1 MAQYRFEG
9 PDGKIHLFEG
19 PRGLDQTDV
28 NRFANKFFDIAPPTP
43 AFVTP
48 EEPKG
53 ETGFIPSVM
62 RGGRG
67 IYSLLGDV
75 APAMAAHAF
84 GKDEYAKKQLEEAAA
99 YQKETEKLYP
109 AEVASYKDI
118 DSVGKALTYIKES
131 IGEAIPSIL
140 PSIFTGGA
148 AAMIGRPAIMAAEKA
163 AQDFA
168 AKEVARAAAKN
179 ILTQESIEGIKKA
192 ALDVGM
198 KQAQRM
204 ALKYEASGALAGSA
218 LQNIPDVYQ
227 NIYEAT
233 GKQDLGAAL
242 AFGSFNAALDA
253 ITPINLL
260 RKMNKAG
267 LKPEE
272 VAAAWYKRAGKG
284 AAQGFVT
291 EGGTEALQEVSSA
304 AAEKFVDRNQQF
316 FSEKNFERFVNAG
329 LKGGFGGAGIT
340 ATTDVLFGK
349 GPEAPITQTSEDQ
362 TQQQEQV
369 EPPPPPPGIKNA
381 AAFTGNEEFKIHP
394 EGFNPP
400 QPPAPPAGA
409 ATSLPT
415 NPNIDK
421 MQAEYDKR
429 VKEIEE
435 LKANKGAPQ
444 HIESKLNKNIKLKAR
459 LDAART
465 ALAQAP
471 TTGEENVGQS
481 IDQTGGEG
489 AGVSSAA
496 SANAPPGGIGGAE
509 PARVVRPGE
518 NVAGAD
524 LGKNAQPAPVNLSPE
539 LQAAQD
545 LLTAID
551 TGGVP
556 LNPAK
561 INQIARNIGLEVSKS
576 AKPEETI
583 SRLRE
588 AVSRGSQTAPA
599 PAGPQVKSV
608 QQDLDELDSLF
619 GDDGLPS
626 KGTARRTNA
635 QIAEDEA
642 RDAKLNELGQNYGL
656 TRKKNETQREFAA
669 RIKDAGKYELK
680 RQAEATEG
688 MPDTQIPET
697 ETAKQ
702 ELKKPTPYKNSITD
716 EQRQMY
722 DEMVEE
728 YNSTLETARK
738 EAEEALKN
746 KDKLTSTEAIKSNLE
761 KAQANSADQE
771 LPVFDNLTDDE
782 ARKYFGE
789 HIVRNSYDEHLK
801 AAQTLS
807 EYMANKRSESR
818 AAGKEGQT
826 EAQNTAEKEAA
837 VAEVVAQDNYMSVRD
852 AYGRKTGLSYRF
864 PAWNALSQAS
874 KDLYQTINKTN
885 TALEQDM
892 AFRAIKKQIQKEL
905 LEKQTQENIKEA
917 KQQSY
922 REMLVAAERA
932 RKGQPAGKGVVLPDN
947 ILTKLLAGDIAG
959 VLKYLNEEGKG
970 VKAQTKFGNMFSRQI
985 FRLLAGALQNIED
998 FKVNVVYDENMIYD
1012 DLGTYDANSNTFYFG
1027 PNGMDEA
1034 TVLHE
1039 LTHAATVKLIHQ
1051 FYTDKSKL
1059 DARTVKAVE
1068 HLINV
1073 ANLAK
1078 AKLGSKYKNAFENI
1092 YEFIAYAMTDLDFQH
1107 DLAQMQVDS
1116 AATVT
1121 GQVKRTPYSQR
1132 QQREVSIT
1140 GYDTMFDNLWNYFT
1154 GTLAY
1159 MYRLFY
1165 PRQRQTPILMPTE
1178 LTGRP
1183 RGTKKEAASEAAN
1196 VEALDK
1202 INRKLRK
1209 KGDMFAQDAEESTTL
1224 KPGDVVP
1231 VNEDTAARSP
1241 DEASDEFKA
1250 AFDQEKE
1257 EKNRDELAPIYG
1269 ELVDKGGVTNL
1280 KREVLRE
1287 PGFKGNL
1294 LLEAADVIQQLFAA
1308 PVGGIEQLGGKGGFG
1323 SVLQSKGAA
1332 KTTKQATTPPAQ
1344 TDAQITEKALGNVS
1358 IKERSAK
1365 SLLRNI
1371 FSKAGYD
1378 TAVEYFQ
1385 NERHPL
1391 KMLFDR
1397 ARMFGVVDVIGKK
1410 ANDVYVEV
1418 SRSIGKA
1425 TDIYARQ
1432 MKPFADDVNSAV
1444 EAYAKK
1450 LNIPVK
1456 DALSRLHLILQ
1467 ARHEPERRHIKFLLN
1482 VPLDDTPSNKRF
1494 QLGNEYYSAEGFR
1507 QAVLDILAEP
1517 APGLNDQQRE
1527 ARAQKLRQMLET
1539 VVADPSARQ
1548 KINAKGE
1555 ITKDVYFNEQSEMY
1569 NVISGRSP
1577 NEIQAFRNTLDTK
1590 ADKAEIDAVSDAL
1603 RKVHKQTIALNKEAN
1618 YWSEP
1623 VANIVDFYGFNDY
1636 VPFKGRPNQRTI
1648 DEEFN
1653 FETRRI
1659 GGDYQD
1665 AQDRFEGRESES
1677 ENPILQSLADGA
1689 TASLRAGRKD
1699 TPQTIVNAIKAKII
1713 QGELVETIKFADRYA
1728 GRAAKKDITGAN
1740 KIFLYKP
1747 DGTIEVWKVNEN
1759 KIAQAIKRSYRTS
1772 NPIWDRA
1779 DMITSGIGQTHT
1791 RYNPA
1796 FAPMNFVR
1804 DAFTNAGIIGAE
1816 FDPITGGKLLTGMAS
1831 DVANNGL
1838 ARALNF
1844 AKLYSEGKFK
1854 EIEKLA
1860 GVGKPYESLSSK
1872 ERYYRDLDY
1881 YVKEGGR
1888 VSYLQGVAAKGAL
1901 DQLIKEVGRSGILRT
1916 KDQVDKFIDIYNDM
1930 FELSSRV
1937 AAYRLLK
1944 DQYYHENLANKMNVA
1959 DAQKDAQIR
1968 AVTYA
1973 KNLANFEQI
1982 GKWGKQAGAL
1992 FMFFR
1997 PAATGAVRAIES
2009 LAPAFSFNEEKFRK
2023 EAQAEGRTPQ
2033 QIERAVAIMQ
2043 KRQYAAR
2050 RMMVTM
2056 TGIGVAFYM
2065 MALMMAGD
2073 DEEGRNRVATDDMAR
2088 WTRYARFF
2096 IPGFENPLQIA
2107 WGFGPGAFAAAG
2119 SQIAS
2124 IGSGRVSVGEA
2135 LSNIVTVG
2143 LDSFLPLPF
2152 SRISPIEN
2160 FPAWAMDSVT
2170 PSAFRPFF
2178 EYVMNMDGLGREI
2191 YNNRQTRYGDA
2202 YTGGDSIPEAYKLA
2216 ARTLFNATDGAID
2229 WSPNTMYFFASN
2241 YFDGMAKMGTA
2252 ATNLSY
2258 TVAGNKD
2265 FDPKHDLPFIGS
2277 FIGTKSNVDAREF
2290 SKVEDQ
2296 IKAMDKRINSLKDK
2310 PEMLERYLEANPNA
2324 YGAVEFYNEQVN
2336 GQLREVRAVANQ
2348 VRANSELTPRERRLQ
2363 LDEINGIS
2371 NTIKRQLLNV
2381 FEELEIKP

>member
-1 MAQYRFEG
+1 MAQYRFNG
-9 PDGKIHLFEG
+9 PDGKVHLFEG
-19 PRGLDQTDV
+19 PGGLNQNDV
-28 NRFANKFFDIAPPTP
+28 NLFGNKFFNIGAPEP
-43 AFVTP
+43 APVAP

-53 ETGFIPSVM
+53 ATGFIPSVM

-67 IYSLLGDV
+67 LASLATDIL
-75 APAMAAHAF
+75 PAMAAHAV
-84 GKDEYAKKQLEEAAA
+84 GKDDYAKKQLEEAAA

-148 AAMIGRPAIMAAEKA
+148 AAMLGRPAIMAAEKA

-168 AKEVARAAAKN
+168 AKEIARAAAKN

-198 KQAQRM
+198 KQAQRI

-253 ITPINLL
+253 ITPISLL

-316 FSEKNFERFVNAG
+316 FSEKNFERFMNAG

-340 ATTDVLFGK
+340 AATDVAFGK
-349 GPEAPITQTSEDQ
+349 GPEAPISQTSQEQ
-362 TQQQEQV
+362 TQQEEQV

-381 AAFTGNEEFKIHP
+381 AAFTGDEEFKIHP
-394 EGFNPP
+394 EGFTPP
-400 QPPAPPAGA
+400 PPPEGA
-409 ATSLPT
+409 AVAPTSLPT

-421 MQAEYDKR
+421 MQAEYDTR
-429 VKEIEE
+429 AAQIDEM
-435 LKANKGAPQ
+435 KAKGQP
-444 HIESKLNKNIKLKAR
+444 ESFIQNRINKNIKLKAR

-471 TTGEENVGQS
+471 TTGAEDVKQS
-481 IDQTGGEG
+481 ISGAGGEG
-489 AGVSSAA
+489 AAVSGAA
-496 SANAPPGGIGGAE
+496 STNVPPAGGPQATEPGGMVRDGEA
-509 PARVVRPGE
+509 ATRVDERE
-518 NVAGAD
+518 
-524 LGKNAQPAPVNLSPE
+524 NAQPAPLKTD
-539 LQAAQD
+539 AQKD
-545 LLTAID
+545 I
-551 TGGVP
+551 
-556 LNPAK
+556 
-561 INQIARNIGLEVSKS
+561 
-576 AKPEETI
+576 
-583 SRLRE
+583 
-588 AVSRGSQTAPA
+588 
-599 PAGPQVKSV
+599 
-608 QQDLDELDSLF
+608 DELNSLF

-626 KGTARRTNA
+626 KGSARRTNA
-635 QIAEDEA
+635 QIAADEE
-642 RDAKLNELGQNYGL
+642 RDAKLNSYAKKYGL
-656 TRKKNETQREFAA
+656 TRNKGETALEYKERIISAA
-669 RIKDAGKYELK
+669 DYEHK
-680 RQAEATEG
+680 RSVEATEG
-688 MPDTQIPET
+688 MPDTLIPET

-702 ELKKPTPYKNSITD
+702 ELKKPTPYKNSVTD

-722 DEMVEE
+722 DDMVEE
-728 YNSTLETARK
+728 YNGAIETARR

-874 KDLYQTINKTN
+874 KDLYQAINKTN

-932 RKGQPAGKGVVLPDN
+932 RKGQPAGKGVILPNN
-947 ILTKLLAGDIAG
+947 ILEKLRAGDIAG
-959 VLKYLNEEGKG
+959 VLKYLSEEGKG

-985 FRLLAGALQNIED
+985 FRLLASALQNID
-998 FKVNVVYDENMIYD
+998 NFKVNVVYDENMIYD

-1051 FYTDKSKL
+1051 YYTDKSKL

-1092 YEFIAYAMTDLDFQH
+1092 YEFIAYAMTDLDFQY

-1209 KGDMFAQDAEESTTL
+1209 KGDMFAQEAEESTTL

-1231 VNEDTAARSP
+1231 VNEDRAARSP

-1294 LLEAADVIQQLFAA
+1294 LLEASDVIQQLFAA

-1332 KTTKQATTPPAQ
+1332 KTTKKATTPPAQ

-1371 FSKAGYD
+1371 FSRAGFN

-1385 NERHPL
+1385 NDRHPL

-1397 ARMFGVVDVIGKK
+1397 ARMFGVVSVIGEK
-1410 ANDVYVEV
+1410 ANDVYNGV
-1418 SRSIGKA
+1418 SRSIGMA
-1425 TDIYARQ
+1425 TNIYAKE
-1432 MKPFADDVNSAV
+1432 MKPLADDVNAAV

-1450 LNIPVK
+1450 LNISVK

-1482 VPLDDTPSNKRF
+1482 VPLDDMTKRF
-1494 QLGNEYYSAEGFR
+1494 QLGNEYYSASGFR
-1507 QAVLDILAEP
+1507 QAVLDILSQA
-1517 APGLNDQQRE
+1517 APGLNDQQRT

-1539 VVADPSARQ
+1539 VVADPTSRQ
-1548 KINAKGE
+1548 KLNAKGQPME
-1555 ITKDVYFNEQSEMY
+1555 AAYFNEQNEMY
-1569 NVISGRSP
+1569 NVVGGRSP

-1603 RKVHKQTIALNKEAN
+1603 RNVHKKTIDLNKEAN

-1636 VPFKGRPNQRTI
+1636 IPFKGRPGTRQI

-1677 ENPILQSLADGA
+1677 ENPVLQSLADGA

-1699 TPQTIVNAIKAKII
+1699 LPQTIVNAINAKII
-1713 QGELVETIKFADRYA
+1713 RGHKVDTVTFADRFS
-1728 GRAAKKDITGAN
+1728 GRSTRKDITGTN
-1740 KIFLYKP
+1740 KIFLYKQ
-1747 DGTIEVWKVNEN
+1747 DGTIDVYQIDDNVM
-1759 KIAQAIKRSYRTS
+1759 AQSIKRSYRTS

-1838 ARALNF
+1838 ARALNYS
-1844 AKLYSEGKFK
+1844 KLYADGKFD
-1854 EIEKLA
+1854 EINRLA
-1860 GVGKPYESLSSK
+1860 GNGKPYESLSSK
-1872 ERYYRDLDY
+1872 ERYYRDLMDY
-1881 YVKEGGR
+1881 VEMGGR

-1901 DQLIKEVGRSGILRT
+1901 DQLIKEVGRSGILRK

-1944 DQYYHENLANKMNVA
+1944 DQYYHENLGNKMSEA
-1959 DAQKDAQIR
+1959 DAKEDARIR
-1968 AVTYA
+1968 AVEYA
-1973 KNLANFEQI
+1973 KNLANFEQV

-1997 PAATGAVRAIES
+1997 PAATGAVRAIQALS
-2009 LAPAFSFNEEKFRK
+2009 PAFSFNEENFRK

-2056 TGIGVAFYM
+2056 TGIGVAFYT

-2073 DEEGRNRVATDDMAR
+2073 DDQGRNRTATDDMAR

-2096 IPGFENPLQIA
+2096 VPGLENPIQIP
-2107 WGFGPGAFAAAG
+2107 WGFGPGAFASAG

-2124 IGSGRVSVGEA
+2124 IGTGRVSIGEA
-2135 LSNIVTVG
+2135 FSNIITSG
-2143 LDSFLPLPF
+2143 LDSFLPLPV
-2152 SRISPIEN
+2152 SRISPVDN

-2216 ARTLFNATDGAID
+2216 ARSLFDATDGAID

-2252 ATNLSY
+2252 ATNLGY
-2258 TVAGNKD
+2258 TVTGNKD
-2265 FDPKHDLPFIGS
+2265 FDPKNDLPFIGS

-2290 SKVEDQ
+2290 SKVEEQ
-2296 IKAMDKRINSLKDK
+2296 IKGIDKRINSLKDK
-2310 PEMLERYLEANPNA
+2310 PEALERYLEANPNA
-2324 YGAVEFYNEQVN
+2324 YGAVEFYNQQVN
-2336 GQLREVRAVANQ
+2336 GQLREIRAVANQ
-2348 VRANSELTPRERRLQ
+2348 VRANGELTPRERKLQ
-2363 LDEINGIS
+2363 LEEINGMS
-2371 NTIKRQLLNV
+2371 NMLKRQLLDV
-2381 FEELEIKP
+2381 FEELDIKP

>member
-1 MAQYRFEG
+1 M
-9 PDGKIHLFEG
+9 
-19 PRGLDQTDV
+19 
-28 NRFANKFFDIAPPTP
+28 
-43 AFVTP
+43 
-48 EEPKG
+48 
-53 ETGFIPSVM
+53 
-62 RGGRG
+62 
-67 IYSLLGDV
+67 
-75 APAMAAHAF
+75 
-84 GKDEYAKKQLEEAAA
+84 
-99 YQKETEKLYP
+99 
-109 AEVASYKDI
+109 
-118 DSVGKALTYIKES
+118 
-131 IGEAIPSIL
+131 
-140 PSIFTGGA
+140 
-148 AAMIGRPAIMAAEKA
+148 
-163 AQDFA
+163 
-168 AKEVARAAAKN
+168 
-179 ILTQESIEGIKKA
+179 
-192 ALDVGM
+192 
-198 KQAQRM
+198 
-204 ALKYEASGALAGSA
+204 
-218 LQNIPDVYQ
+218 
-227 NIYEAT
+227 
-233 GKQDLGAAL
+233 
-242 AFGSFNAALDA
+242 
-253 ITPINLL
+253 
-260 RKMNKAG
+260 
-267 LKPEE
+267 
-272 VAAAWYKRAGKG
+272 
-284 AAQGFVT
+284 
-291 EGGTEALQEVSSA
+291 
-304 AAEKFVDRNQQF
+304 
-316 FSEKNFERFVNAG
+316 
-329 LKGGFGGAGIT
+329 
-340 ATTDVLFGK
+340 
-349 GPEAPITQTSEDQ
+349 
-362 TQQQEQV
+362 
-369 EPPPPPPGIKNA
+369 
-381 AAFTGNEEFKIHP
+381 
-394 EGFNPP
+394 
-400 QPPAPPAGA
+400 
-409 ATSLPT
+409 
-415 NPNIDK
+415 
-421 MQAEYDKR
+421 
-429 VKEIEE
+429 
-435 LKANKGAPQ
+435 
-444 HIESKLNKNIKLKAR
+444 
-459 LDAART
+459 
-465 ALAQAP
+465 
-471 TTGEENVGQS
+471 
-481 IDQTGGEG
+481 
-489 AGVSSAA
+489 
-496 SANAPPGGIGGAE
+496 
-509 PARVVRPGE
+509 
-518 NVAGAD
+518 
-524 LGKNAQPAPVNLSPE
+524 
-539 LQAAQD
+539 
-545 LLTAID
+545 
-551 TGGVP
+551 
-556 LNPAK
+556 
-561 INQIARNIGLEVSKS
+561 
-576 AKPEETI
+576 
-583 SRLRE
+583 
-588 AVSRGSQTAPA
+588 
-599 PAGPQVKSV
+599 
-608 QQDLDELDSLF
+608 
-619 GDDGLPS
+619 
-626 KGTARRTNA
+626 
-635 QIAEDEA
+635 
-642 RDAKLNELGQNYGL
+642 
-656 TRKKNETQREFAA
+656 
-669 RIKDAGKYELK
+669 
-680 RQAEATEG
+680 
-688 MPDTQIPET
+688 
-697 ETAKQ
+697 
-702 ELKKPTPYKNSITD
+702 
-716 EQRQMY
+716 
-722 DEMVEE
+722 
-728 YNSTLETARK
+728 
-738 EAEEALKN
+738 
-746 KDKLTSTEAIKSNLE
+746 
-761 KAQANSADQE
+761 
-771 LPVFDNLTDDE
+771 
-782 ARKYFGE
+782 RKYFGE

-801 AAQTLS
+801 AAQALS
-807 EYMANKRSESR
+807 DYMSDKRFESR
-818 AAGKEGQT
+818 AAGKETQT
-826 EAQNTAEKEAA
+826 KEQNDADKAAA

-852 AYGRKTGLSYRF
+852 SYGRKTGLSYRF

-874 KDLYQTINKTN
+874 KDLYQAINDVN
-885 TALEQDM
+885 SAMEQDM

-905 LEKQTQENIKEA
+905 LDKQTQENIKEA

-932 RKGQPAGKGVVLPDN
+932 RKGQPAGKGVILPDN
-947 ILTKLLAGDIAG
+947 ILTKLLAGDIPG
-959 VLKYLNEEGKG
+959 VLKYLTEDGKG
-970 VKAQTKFGNMFSRQI
+970 VKSKTPFGNMFSRQI
-985 FRLLAGALQNIED
+985 FRLLASALQNID
-998 FKVNVVYDENMIYD
+998 NFKVNVVYDENMIYD
-1012 DLGTYDANSNTFYFG
+1012 DIGKYDANTNTFYFG

-1059 DARTVKAVE
+1059 DARTVKAIE

-1078 AKLGSKYKNAFENI
+1078 ARLGSKYPNAFDNI

-1107 DLAQMQVDS
+1107 DLSQIQVES

-1132 QQREVSIT
+1132 EQRQVSIT

-1165 PRQRQTPILMPTE
+1165 PRQRQQAILMPTE

-1183 RGTKKEAASEAAN
+1183 RGTKKEAATEAEN
-1196 VEALDK
+1196 IKALDK

-1209 KGDMFAQDAEESTTL
+1209 KGDLNEQDVEESTTGL

-1241 DEASDEFKA
+1241 DEASAEFKA
-1250 AFDQEKE
+1250 AFDQEKKE
-1257 EKNRDELAPIYG
+1257 RRDELAPIYG

-1280 KREVLRE
+1280 KREILRE

-1308 PVGGIEQLGGKGGFG
+1308 PEGGISQLGGISGFG
-1323 SVLQSKGAA
+1323 AELPSKGTA
-1332 KTTKQATTPPAQ
+1332 KTTKKATTPSAQ

-1371 FSKAGYD
+1371 FSRAGFN

-1385 NERHPL
+1385 NDRHPL

-1397 ARMFGVVDVIGKK
+1397 ARMFGVVSVIGEK
-1410 ANDVYVEV
+1410 ANDVYNGV
-1418 SRSIGKA
+1418 SRSIGMA
-1425 TDIYARQ
+1425 TNIYAKE
-1432 MKPFADDVNSAV
+1432 MKPLADDVNAAV

-1450 LNIPVK
+1450 LNISVK

-1482 VPLDDTPSNKRF
+1482 VPLDDMTKRF
-1494 QLGNEYYSAEGFR
+1494 QLGNEYYSASGFR
-1507 QAVLDILAEP
+1507 QAVLDILSQA
-1517 APGLNDQQRE
+1517 APGLNDQQRT

-1539 VVADPSARQ
+1539 VVADPTSRQ
-1548 KINAKGE
+1548 KLNAKGQPME
-1555 ITKDVYFNEQSEMY
+1555 AAYFNEQNEMY
-1569 NVISGRSP
+1569 NVVGGRSP

-1603 RKVHKQTIALNKEAN
+1603 RNVHKKTIDLNKEAN

-1636 VPFKGRPNQRTI
+1636 IPFKGRPGTRQI

-1677 ENPILQSLADGA
+1677 ENPVLQSLADGA

-1699 TPQTIVNAIKAKII
+1699 LPQTIVNAINAKII
-1713 QGELVETIKFADRYA
+1713 RGHKVDTVTFADRFS
-1728 GRAAKKDITGAN
+1728 GRSTRKDITGTN
-1740 KIFLYKP
+1740 KIFLYKQ
-1747 DGTIEVWKVNEN
+1747 DGTIDVYQIDDNVM
-1759 KIAQAIKRSYRTS
+1759 AQSIKRSYRTS

-1838 ARALNF
+1838 ARALNYS
-1844 AKLYSEGKFK
+1844 KLYADGKFD
-1854 EIEKLA
+1854 EINRLA
-1860 GVGKPYESLSSK
+1860 GNGKPYESLNSK
-1872 ERYYRDLDY
+1872 ERYYRDLMDY
-1881 YVKEGGR
+1881 VDMGGR

-1901 DQLIKEVGRSGILRT
+1901 DQLIKEVGRSGILRK

-1944 DQYYHENLANKMNVA
+1944 DQYYHENLGNKMSEA
-1959 DAQKDAQIR
+1959 DAKEDARIR
-1968 AVTYA
+1968 AVEYA
-1973 KNLANFEQI
+1973 KNLANFEQV

-1997 PAATGAVRAIES
+1997 PAATGAVRAIQALS
-2009 LAPAFSFNEEKFRK
+2009 PAFSFNEENFRK

-2073 DEEGRNRVATDDMAR
+2073 DEEGRNRVAIDDMAR

-2096 IPGFENPLQIA
+2096 IPGLEKPIQIP
-2107 WGFGPGAFAAAG
+2107 WGFGPGAFASAG

-2124 IGSGRVSVGEA
+2124 IGSGRVSIGEA

-2152 SRISPIEN
+2152 SRISPVEN

-2202 YTGGDSIPEAYKLA
+2202 YTGGDSIPEAYKMA
-2216 ARTLFNATDGAID
+2216 ARALFDATDGAID

-2241 YFDGMAKMGTA
+2241 YFDGMAKMATA

-2258 TVAGNKD
+2258 TVTGDKD
-2265 FDPKHDLPFIGS
+2265 FDPKNDLPFIGS

-2296 IKAMDKRINSLKDK
+2296 IKAIDKRINSLKDK
-2310 PEMLERYLEANPNA
+2310 PEALERYLEANPNA
-2324 YGAVEFYNEQVN
+2324 YGAVEFYNAQVN

-2348 VRANSELTPRERRLQ
+2348 VRANGELTPRERKLQ
-2363 LDEINGIS
+2363 LEEINGIS
-2371 NTIKRQLLNV
+2371 STIKRQLLNV
-2381 FEELEIKP
+2381 FEELDIKP

>member
-9 PDGKIHLFEG
+9 PDGKVHLFEG
-19 PRGLDQTDV
+19 PRGLNQSDV
-28 NRFANKFFDIAPPTP
+28 NLFANKFFDIAPPAP
-43 AFVTP
+43 ALIAP

-53 ETGFIPSVM
+53 ATGFIPSVM

-67 IYSLLGDV
+67 ISSLLGDI
-75 APAMAAHAF
+75 APAMIGKAF
-84 GKDEYAKKQLEEAAA
+84 GADEYAKKQMQEAAA

-148 AAMIGRPAIMAAEKA
+148 AAMLGRPAIVAAEKA

-168 AKEVARAAAKN
+168 AKEVAKAAAKN
-179 ILTQESIEGIKKA
+179 ILTDESIEGIKKA

-198 KQAQRM
+198 KQAQRI
-204 ALKYEASGALAGSA
+204 ALKYQASGALAGSA
-218 LQNIPDVYQ
+218 AQNIPDVYQ

-233 GKQDLGAAL
+233 GKEDLGAAL

-253 ITPINLL
+253 ITPIALL
-260 RKMNKAG
+260 RKMSKAG

-284 AAQGFVT
+284 AAQGFVS

-316 FSEKNFERFVNAG
+316 FSEKNFERFINAG

-340 ATTDVLFGK
+340 AATDVAFGK
-349 GPEAPITQTSEDQ
+349 GPEAPISQISQEQ
-362 TQQQEQV
+362 TQQEEQV

-394 EGFNPP
+394 EDFTPP
-400 QPPAPPAGA
+400 PPPAGA
-409 ATSLPT
+409 AVTPTSLPT
-415 NPNIDK
+415 TPDIDEK
-421 MQAEYDKR
+421 QKQYDKR
-429 VKEIEE
+429 EAEIKD
-435 LKANKGAPQ
+435 LQANNGAPQ
-444 HIESKLNKNIKLKAR
+444 HIQSKINKNVKLKAQI
-459 LDAART
+459 DAART

-471 TTGEENVGQS
+471 TTGAEDVKQS
-481 IDQTGGEG
+481 VSGAGGEG
-489 AGVSSAA
+489 AAVSGAA
-496 SANAPPGGIGGAE
+496 STNVPPAGGPQAIEPGGV
-509 PARVVRPGE
+509 ARDGE
-518 NVAGAD
+518 AVTRVD
-524 LGKNAQPAPVNLSPE
+524 ERENAQPAPL
-539 LQAAQD
+539 
-545 LLTAID
+545 
-551 TGGVP
+551 
-556 LNPAK
+556 
-561 INQIARNIGLEVSKS
+561 
-576 AKPEETI
+576 
-583 SRLRE
+583 
-588 AVSRGSQTAPA
+588 
-599 PAGPQVKSV
+599 KSV
-608 QQDLDELDSLF
+608 QKDLDELNSLF

-626 KGTARRTNA
+626 KGTARRTKE
-635 QIAEDEA
+635 QIAADEA
-642 RDAKLNELGQNYGL
+642 LDTRLNELGQDYGL
-656 TRKKNETQREFAA
+656 TRKKGETQREYGA
-669 RIKDAGKYELK
+669 RIKEAAKYEGK
-680 RQAEATEG
+680 RQAETSEGLADTE
-688 MPDTQIPET
+688 IPET

-702 ELKKPTPYKNSITD
+702 ELKKPTPYKDSITD

-722 DEMVEE
+722 DEMRDE
-728 YNSTLETARK
+728 YNATVS
-738 EAEEALKN
+738 
-746 KDKLTSTEAIKSNLE
+746 
-761 KAQANSADQE
+761 SADEE
-771 LPVFDNLTDDE
+771 LPIFDNLEDDE

-789 HIVRNSYDEHLK
+789 HIVRNSYDEHSN
-801 AAQTLS
+801 AAQALS
-807 EYMANKRSESR
+807 DYMSDKRFESR
-818 AAGKEGQT
+818 AAGKKTQT
-826 EAQNTAEKEAA
+826 EEQNAADKAAA

-864 PAWNALSQAS
+864 PAWNGLSQAS
-874 KDLYQTINKTN
+874 KDLYQAINKTN

-932 RKGQPAGKGVVLPDN
+932 RKGQPAGKGVILPDN
-947 ILTKLLAGDIAG
+947 ILTKLLAGDIPG
-959 VLKYLNEEGKG
+959 VLKYLTEDGKG
-970 VKAQTKFGNMFSRQI
+970 VKSKTPFGNMFSRQI
-985 FRLLAGALQNIED
+985 FRLLASALQNID
-998 FKVNVVYDENMIYD
+998 NFKVNVVYDENMIYD
-1012 DLGTYDANSNTFYFG
+1012 DIGKYDANTNTFYFG

-1059 DARTVKAVE
+1059 DARTVKAIE

-1078 AKLGSKYKNAFENI
+1078 ARLGSKYPNAFDNI

-1107 DLAQMQVDS
+1107 DLSQIQVES

-1132 QQREVSIT
+1132 EQRQVSIT

-1165 PRQRQTPILMPTE
+1165 PRQRQQAILMPTE

-1183 RGTKKEAASEAAN
+1183 RGTKKEAVSEAEN
-1196 VEALDK
+1196 IKALDK

-1209 KGDMFAQDAEESTTL
+1209 KGDMFAQEVEESTTGL

-1231 VNEDTAARSP
+1231 VDEDTAAKSP
-1241 DEASDEFKA
+1241 EQAGAEFKGL
-1250 AFDQEKE
+1250 FDQEME
-1257 EKNRDELAPIYG
+1257 EEGRDELAPIYG

-1280 KREVLRE
+1280 KREILRE

-1308 PVGGIEQLGGKGGFG
+1308 PEGGITQLGGISGFG
-1323 SVLQSKGAA
+1323 AELPSKGTA
-1332 KTTKQATTPPAQ
+1332 KTTKKATTPSAQ

-1371 FSKAGYD
+1371 FSRAGFN

-1385 NERHPL
+1385 NDRHPL

-1397 ARMFGVVDVIGKK
+1397 ARMFGVVSVIGEK
-1410 ANDVYVEV
+1410 ANDVYNGV
-1418 SRSIGKA
+1418 SRSIGMA
-1425 TDIYARQ
+1425 TNIYAKE
-1432 MKPFADDVNSAV
+1432 MKPLADDVNAAV

-1450 LNIPVK
+1450 LNISVK

-1482 VPLDDTPSNKRF
+1482 VPLDDMTKRF
-1494 QLGNEYYSAEGFR
+1494 QLGNEYYSASGFR
-1507 QAVLDILAEP
+1507 QAVLDILSQA
-1517 APGLNDQQRE
+1517 APGLNDQQRT

-1539 VVADPSARQ
+1539 VVADPTSRQ
-1548 KINAKGE
+1548 KLNAKGQPME
-1555 ITKDVYFNEQSEMY
+1555 AAYFNEQNEMY
-1569 NVISGRSP
+1569 NVVGGRSP

-1603 RKVHKQTIALNKEAN
+1603 RNVHKKTIDLNKEAN

-1636 VPFKGRPNQRTI
+1636 IPFKGRPGTRQI

-1677 ENPILQSLADGA
+1677 ENPVLQSLADGA

-1699 TPQTIVNAIKAKII
+1699 LPQTIVNAINAKII
-1713 QGELVETIKFADRYA
+1713 RGHPVDTVTFADRFS
-1728 GRAAKKDITGAN
+1728 GRSTRKDITGTN
-1740 KIFLYKP
+1740 KIFLYKQ
-1747 DGTIEVWKVNEN
+1747 DGTIDVYQIDDNVM
-1759 KIAQAIKRSYRTS
+1759 AQSIKRSYRTS

-1838 ARALNF
+1838 ARALNYS
-1844 AKLYSEGKFK
+1844 KLYADGKFD
-1854 EIEKLA
+1854 EINRLA
-1860 GVGKPYESLSSK
+1860 GNGKPYESLNSK
-1872 ERYYRDLDY
+1872 ERYYRDLMDY
-1881 YVKEGGR
+1881 VDMGGR

-1901 DQLIKEVGRSGILRT
+1901 DQLIKEVGRSGILRK

-1944 DQYYHENLANKMNVA
+1944 DQYYHENLGNKMSEA
-1959 DAQKDAQIR
+1959 DAKEDARIR
-1968 AVTYA
+1968 AVEYA
-1973 KNLANFEQI
+1973 KNLANFEQV

-1997 PAATGAVRAIES
+1997 PAATGAVRAIQALS
-2009 LAPAFSFNEEKFRK
+2009 PAFSFNEENFRK

-2096 IPGFENPLQIA
+2096 IPGLEKPIQIP
-2107 WGFGPGAFAAAG
+2107 WGFGPGAFASAG

-2124 IGSGRVSVGEA
+2124 IGSGRVSIGEA

-2152 SRISPIEN
+2152 SRISPVEN

-2202 YTGGDSIPEAYKLA
+2202 YTGGDSIPEAYKMA
-2216 ARTLFNATDGAID
+2216 ARALFDATDGAID

-2241 YFDGMAKMGTA
+2241 YFDGMAKMATA

-2258 TVAGNKD
+2258 TVTGDKD
-2265 FDPKHDLPFIGS
+2265 FDPKNDLPFIGS

-2296 IKAMDKRINSLKDK
+2296 IKAIDKRINSLKDK
-2310 PEMLERYLEANPNA
+2310 PEALERYLEANPNA
-2324 YGAVEFYNEQVN
+2324 YGAVEFYNAQVN

-2348 VRANSELTPRERRLQ
+2348 VRANGELTPRERKLQ
-2363 LDEINGIS
+2363 LEEINGIS
-2371 NTIKRQLLNV
+2371 STIKRQLLNV
-2381 FEELEIKP
+2381 FEELDIKP

>member
-1 MAQYRFEG
+1 MANYTFIG
-9 PDGKIHLFEG
+9 PDDKKYKFTG
-19 PRGLDQTDV
+19 PAGLSPS
-28 NRFANKFFDIAPPTP
+28 DIDLVRSNFLKVPDELVPQKA
-43 AFVTP
+43 P

-67 IYSLLGDV
+67 IASLVGDV
-75 APAMAAHAF
+75 APAMIGKAF
-84 GKDEYAKKQLEEAAA
+84 GADEYAKKQMEEAAA

-140 PSIFTGGA
+140 PSILTGGA
-148 AAMIGRPAIMAAEKA
+148 AAMIGRPAIAAAEKA

-179 ILTQESIEGIKKA
+179 VLTQESIEGIKKA

-198 KQAQRM
+198 KQAQRV

-218 LQNIPDVYQ
+218 AQNIPDVYQ

-233 GKQDLGAAL
+233 GQQDLGAAL
-242 AFGSFNAALDA
+242 AFGSFNAVLDA
-253 ITPINLL
+253 ITPISLL
-260 RKMNKAG
+260 SKMQKAG

-272 VAAAWYKRAGKG
+272 IAAAWYKRAGKG
-284 AAQGFVT
+284 AAKGFIT

-304 AAEKFVDRNQQF
+304 AAEKFVDNNQQF
-316 FSEKNFERFVNAG
+316 FSEKNFERFINSG
-329 LKGGFGGAGIT
+329 LKGGFGGAGIS
-340 ATTDVLFGK
+340 AATDVAFGK
-349 GPEAPITQTSEDQ
+349 GPETTNITRTEGENVTNISTD
-362 TQQQEQV
+362 TALTQEQKQKLKS
-369 EPPPPPPGIKNA
+369 PS
-381 AAFTGNEEFKIHP
+381 AFTGDEDFKIHP

-400 QPPAPPAGA
+400 VSEPSQTL
-409 ATSLPT
+409 TSITDPS
-415 NPNIDK
+415 IDK
-421 MQAEYDKR
+421 MQKEYDKR
-429 VKEIEE
+429 EAEIDQ
-435 LKANKGAPQ
+435 LKANNGAPK
-444 HIESKLNKNIKLKAR
+444 HIESKVNKNIKLKEK
-459 LDAART
+459 LDAARIT
-465 ALAQAP
+465 LDQ
-471 TTGEENVGQS
+471 TVKTGAEDVGQPIS
-481 IDQTGGEG
+481 QTGGESVSLPG
-489 AGVSSAA
+489 TTSTDTSTGGV
-496 SANAPPGGIGGAE
+496 GGAE
-509 PARVVRPGE
+509 PTGVVRPGTDVTSTTKRE
-518 NVAGAD
+518 V
-524 LGKNAQPAPVNLSPE
+524 AQPAPIVNP
-539 LQAAQD
+539 
-545 LLTAID
+545 
-551 TGGVP
+551 
-556 LNPAK
+556 
-561 INQIARNIGLEVSKS
+561 QI
-576 AKPEETI
+576 
-583 SRLRE
+583 
-588 AVSRGSQTAPA
+588 
-599 PAGPQVKSV
+599 KSV
-608 QQDLDELDSLF
+608 QQDLDKLNGLF

-626 KGTARRTNA
+626 KGTARRTKA
-635 QIAEDEA
+635 QIAEDET
-642 RDAKLNELGQNYGL
+642 RDATLNELGQNYGL
-656 TRKKNETQREFAA
+656 TRKKGETQREYGM
-669 RIKDAGKYELK
+669 RINQAGKYELK
-680 RQAEATEG
+680 RLAETTEG

-716 EQRQMY
+716 KQRLMY
-722 DEMVEE
+722 DDMVEE
-728 YNSTLETARK
+728 YNGTIETARK

-746 KDKLTSTEAIKSNLE
+746 KDALTSTEAIKSNLE
-761 KAQANSADQE
+761 KVQANSTDQE
-771 LPVFDNLTDDE
+771 LPVFDSLTDDE
-782 ARKYFGE
+782 VRKYFGE
-789 HIVRNSYDEHLK
+789 HIVRNSYDEHLN
-801 AAQTLS
+801 AAQALS
-807 EYMANKRSESR
+807 EYMASKRSESR
-818 AAGKEGQT
+818 AAGKDTQT
-826 EAQNTAEKEAA
+826 EKQNAADKAAA

-852 AYGRKTGLSYRF
+852 EYGRKTGLSYRF
-864 PAWNALSQAS
+864 PAWNSLSQAS
-874 KDLYQTINKTN
+874 KDLYQAINN
-885 TALEQDM
+885 INSAMEQDM

-905 LEKQTQENIKEA
+905 LDKQTQENIKEA

-932 RKGQPAGKGVVLPDN
+932 RKGQPAGKGVLLPDN
-947 ILTKLLAGDIAG
+947 ILKKLLSGDIPG
-959 VLKYLNEEGKG
+959 VLKYLNEEGRG

-985 FRLLAGALQNIED
+985 FRLLAGALQNINN

-1051 FYTDKSKL
+1051 YYTDKSKL
-1059 DARTVKAVE
+1059 DARTVNAVE

-1107 DLAQMQVDS
+1107 DLAQIQVAS

-1121 GQVKRTPYSQR
+1121 GQVKKTPYSQR

-1140 GYDTMFDNLWNYFT
+1140 GYDTMLDNLWNYFT

-1183 RGTKKEAASEAAN
+1183 RGTKKEAASEATN

-1209 KGDMFAQDAEESTTL
+1209 KGDLNEQDVEESTTGL

-1231 VNEDTAARSP
+1231 VNEDRAARSP
-1241 DEASDEFKA
+1241 EEASDEFKGL
-1250 AFDQEKE
+1250 FDQEAKE
-1257 EKNRDELAPIYG
+1257 KRDIPPVPTDLI
-1269 ELVDKGGVTNL
+1269 DKGGVTNL
-1280 KREVLRE
+1280 KREILRE

-1294 LLEAADVIQQLFAA
+1294 LLEAADVIQQLLAA
-1308 PVGGIEQLGGKGGFG
+1308 PEGGIKQLGGKGGFG
-1323 SVLQSKGAA
+1323 SELQSKGAA
-1332 KTTKQATTPPAQ
+1332 KTVQATPPTQ
-1344 TDAQITEKALGNVS
+1344 QSEQQMTDKALEAVS
-1358 IKERSAK
+1358 IKDRGAK

-1371 FSKAGYD
+1371 FSRAGYD
-1378 TAVEYFQ
+1378 SAVKFFQ
-1385 NERHPL
+1385 NDRHPL
-1391 KMLFDR
+1391 KVLFDR
-1397 ARMFGVVDVIGKK
+1397 ARMFGLVSVIGKK
-1410 ANDVYVEV
+1410 ANDVYEEIT
-1418 SRSIGKA
+1418 RSVGMA
-1425 TDIYARQ
+1425 TNIYAKE
-1432 MKPFADDVNSAV
+1432 MKPLSDNVNAAV
-1444 EAYAKK
+1444 EAYASK

-1456 DALSRLHLILQ
+1456 EALSRLHLILE

-1494 QLGNEYYSAEGFR
+1494 QLGNEYYSAEGLR
-1507 QAVLDILAEP
+1507 QAILDILASP
-1517 APGLNDQQRE
+1517 SPNLNDQQRT
-1527 ARAQKLRQMLET
+1527 ARAQKLRQILET
-1539 VVADPSARQ
+1539 VVADPASHQ
-1548 KINAKGE
+1548 KINLAGKPME
-1555 ITKDVYFNEQSEMY
+1555 AVYFNEQSEIY
-1569 NVISGRSP
+1569 NVVAGRSP
-1577 NEIQAFRNTLDTK
+1577 QEIQAFRNTLDTK
-1590 ADKAEIDAVSDAL
+1590 ADRAEIDAVADSL
-1603 RKVHKQTIALNKEAN
+1603 RAVHKKTIDLNKESN

-1636 VPFKGRPNQRTI
+1636 IPFKGRPGNRQI

-1653 FETRRI
+1653 FDTRRV
-1659 GGDYQD
+1659 GGDYQEV
-1665 AQDRFEGRESES
+1665 QDRFEGRESES
-1677 ENPILQSLADGA
+1677 ENPVLQSLADGA

-1699 TPQTIVNAIKAKII
+1699 TPQTIVNAIEAGII
-1713 QGELVETIKFADRYA
+1713 KGKFVETINFADRYA
-1728 GRAAKKDITGAN
+1728 GRATKNDITGTN

-1747 DGTIEVWKVNEN
+1747 DGTIDVWMITENE
-1759 KIAQAIKRSYRTS
+1759 IAQSIKRSYRTS

-1831 DVANNGL
+1831 DIANNGL
-1838 ARALNF
+1838 ARSLNY
-1844 AKLYSEGKFK
+1844 AKLYANGKFD

-1860 GVGKPYESLSSK
+1860 GVGKPYESLTNK
-1872 ERYYRDLDY
+1872 ERYYRDLMDY
-1881 YVKEGGR
+1881 VEMGGR

-1944 DQYYHENLANKMNVA
+1944 DQFYHENKTNMMNEA
-1959 DAQKDAQIR
+1959 DAREDARIR
-1968 AVTYA
+1968 AVGYA

-1982 GKWGKQAGAL
+1982 GRWGKQAGAL

-2009 LAPAFSFNEEKFRK
+2009 LAPAFSFNEEQFRK
-2023 EAQAEGRTPQ
+2023 EAQNEGRTPQ

-2050 RMMVTM
+2050 RMMATM

-2073 DEEGRNRVATDDMAR
+2073 DEEGRNRVVTDDMAR

-2096 IPGFENPLQIA
+2096 IPGFENPLQIS
-2107 WGFGPGAFAAAG
+2107 WGFGPGAFASAG
-2119 SQIAS
+2119 AQIAS
-2124 IGSGRVSVGEA
+2124 ISSGRVSVGEA
-2135 LSNIVTVG
+2135 FSNIITVG
-2143 LDSFLPLPF
+2143 LDSFLPLPV
-2152 SRISPIEN
+2152 SRISPVDN

-2178 EYVMNMDGLGREI
+2178 EYVMNLDGLGREI

-2202 YTGGDSIPEAYKLA
+2202 YTGGDNIPEAYKMA
-2216 ARTLFNATDGAID
+2216 ARSLSDATAGAID

-2252 ATNLSY
+2252 ATNLAF
-2258 TVAGNKD
+2258 TVTGSKD

-2290 SKVEDQ
+2290 SKVEGQ
-2296 IKAMDKRINSLKDK
+2296 VKELSKRINSLQDK
-2310 PEMLERYLEANPNA
+2310 PEILDRFLEGNENLYD
-2324 YGAVEFYNEQVN
+2324 AVKFYDQQVN
-2336 GQLREVRAVANQ
+2336 GQLKKVREVANQ
-2348 VRANSELTPRERRLQ
+2348 IRADRDMTPRERRLE
-2363 LDEINGIS
+2363 LDEINGIA
-2371 NTIKRQLLNV
+2371 NTIKRQLLDEFADMGV
-2381 FEELEIKP
+2381 RP

>member
-1 MAQYRFEG
+1 MALYKVQGPNGKFHEFKGPEGLSQNFVNSMAQDYFE
-9 PDGKIHLFEG
+9 
-19 PRGLDQTDV
+19 
-28 NRFANKFFDIAPPTP
+28 APAPVAAP
-43 AFVTP
+43 V
-48 EEPKG
+48 EPKG
-53 ETGFIPSVM
+53 ATGFIPSVM

-67 IYSLLGDV
+67 ISSLLGDV
-75 APAMAAHAF
+75 APAMIGKAF
-84 GKDEYAKKQLEEAAA
+84 GADEYAKKQMQEAAA

-148 AAMIGRPAIMAAEKA
+148 AAMIGRPAIVAAEKA

-198 KQAQRM
+198 KEAQKI
-204 ALKYEASGALAGSA
+204 ALKYQASGALAGSA
-218 LQNIPDVYQ
+218 AQNIPDVYQ

-233 GKQDLGAAL
+233 GKEDLGAAL

-253 ITPINLL
+253 ITPIALL
-260 RKMNKAG
+260 RKMSKAG
-267 LKPEE
+267 IRPEE

-316 FSEKNFERFVNAG
+316 FSEKNFERFINAG

-349 GPEAPITQTSEDQ
+349 GPEAPITQTGEDQ
-362 TQQQEQV
+362 TQQEQQV
-369 EPPPPPPGIKNA
+369 EPPPPPPGTKTTP
-381 AAFTGNEEFKIHP
+381 AFTGDEELKIHP

-400 QPPAPPAGA
+400 QPPAAPAGA
-409 ATSLPT
+409 ATSLPST
-415 NPNIDK
+415 PDIDK
-421 MQAEYDKR
+421 MQAEYDTR
-429 VKEIEE
+429 SAQIDEM
-435 LKANKGAPQ
+435 KAKGQP
-444 HIESKLNKNIKLKAR
+444 ESFIQNRINKNIKLKAR

-481 IDQTGGEG
+481 IDQAGGEG
-489 AGVSSAA
+489 AGISGAA
-496 SANAPPGGIGGAE
+496 SANAPAGGIGDAKS
-509 PARVVRPGE
+509 ARVVRPGE
-518 NVAGAD
+518 NVAGAN
-524 LGKNAQPAPVNLSPE
+524 LGEITQPAPVNLSPE

-551 TGGVP
+551 AGGVP

-599 PAGPQVKSV
+599 APAGPQVKSV
-608 QQDLDELDSLF
+608 QQDLDELNSLF

-626 KGTARRTNA
+626 KGTARRTKA
-635 QIAEDEA
+635 QIAEDKD
-642 RDAKLNELGQNYGL
+642 RDAILNEIGQNYGL
-656 TRKKNETQREFAA
+656 TRKKDETQREYYA
-669 RIKDAGKYELK
+669 RIKDAGKYEIK

-722 DEMVEE
+722 DDMVEE
-728 YNSTLETARK
+728 YNGAIETARK

-761 KAQANSADQE
+761 KAQANSVDQE
-771 LPVFDNLTDDE
+771 LPIFDNLTDDE
-782 ARKYFGE
+782 VRKYFGE

-801 AAQTLS
+801 AAQALS
-807 EYMANKRSESR
+807 DYMSDKRFESR
-818 AAGKEGQT
+818 AAGKDTQT
-826 EAQNTAEKEAA
+826 KEQNDADKAAA

-852 AYGRKTGLSYRF
+852 SYGRKTGLSYRF

-874 KDLYQTINKTN
+874 KNLYQAINDVN
-885 TALEQDM
+885 SAMEQDM
-892 AFRAIKKQIQKEL
+892 AFRAIKKQIQREL
-905 LEKQTQENIKEA
+905 LDKQTEENIKEA

-932 RKGQPAGKGVVLPDN
+932 RKGQPAGKGVLLPDN
-947 ILTKLLAGDIAG
+947 ILKKLLSGDIAG
-959 VLKYLNEEGKG
+959 VLKYLNEDGKG

-998 FKVNVVYDENMIYD
+998 FKVNVVYDANMIYD

-1051 FYTDKSKL
+1051 YYTDKSKL

-1078 AKLGSKYKNAFENI
+1078 AELGSKYKNAFENI
-1092 YEFIAYAMTDLDFQH
+1092 YEFIAYAMTDLDFQY
-1107 DLAQMQVDS
+1107 DLAQIQVES

-1132 QQREVSIT
+1132 EQRQVSIT
-1140 GYDTMFDNLWNYFT
+1140 GYDTMLDNLWNYFT

-1165 PRQRQTPILMPTE
+1165 PRQQKQAILMPTE

-1183 RGTKKEAASEAAN
+1183 RGTKKEAVSEAEN
-1196 VEALDK
+1196 IKALDK

-1209 KGDMFAQDAEESTTL
+1209 KGDLNEQEAEESTTGL

-1257 EKNRDELAPIYG
+1257 EGRDELAPIYG
-1269 ELVDKGGVTNL
+1269 DLVDKGGVTNL
-1280 KREVLRE
+1280 KREILRE

-1344 TDAQITEKALGNVS
+1344 TDAQITQKALGNVS
-1358 IKERSAK
+1358 IKDRSAK

-1371 FSKAGYD
+1371 FSKAGFD

-1385 NERHPL
+1385 NDRHPL

-1418 SRSIGKA
+1418 SRSIGMA

-1494 QLGNEYYSAEGFR
+1494 QLGNDYYSASGLR

-1517 APGLNDQQRE
+1517 APGLSDKQRE
-1527 ARAQKLRQMLET
+1527 VRAQKLREILEK

-1555 ITKDVYFNEQSEMY
+1555 ITKDVYFNEQSEIY
-1569 NVISGRSP
+1569 NVIAGRSP
-1577 NEIQAFRNTLDTK
+1577 QEMQAFRNTLDIR
-1590 ADKAEIDAVSDAL
+1590 ADKAEIDAVSGAL

-1713 QGELVETIKFADRYA
+1713 QGQLVETIKFADRYA
-1728 GRAAKKDITGAN
+1728 GRTTKNDITGPN

-1747 DGTIEVWKVNEN
+1747 DGTIEVWRVNET

-1838 ARALNF
+1838 ARALNYS
-1844 AKLYSEGKFK
+1844 KLYANGKFK

-1872 ERYYRDLDY
+1872 ERYYRDLMDY
-1881 YVKEGGR
+1881 VQMGGR

-1901 DQLIKEVGRSGILRT
+1901 DQLIKEVGRSGILKT
-1916 KDQVDKFIDIYNDM
+1916 KDQIDKFIDIYNDM

-1944 DQYYHENLANKMNVA
+1944 DQYYHENLANKMSVA
-1959 DAQKDAQIR
+1959 DAREDARIR

-1973 KNLANFEQI
+1973 KNLANFEQV

-1997 PAATGAVRAIES
+1997 PAATGAVRAIQALS
-2009 LAPAFSFNEEKFRK
+2009 PAFSFNEENFRK
-2023 EAQAEGRTPQ
+2023 EAIAEGRTPQ

-2050 RMMVTM
+2050 RMMATM
-2056 TGIGVAFYM
+2056 TGIGVSLYM

-2073 DEEGRNRVATDDMAR
+2073 DEEGRNRVVTDDMAR

-2096 IPGFENPLQIA
+2096 IPGFEKPLQIS

-2119 SQIAS
+2119 AQIAS
-2124 IGSGRVSVGEA
+2124 IGSGRVSIGEA

-2258 TVAGNKD
+2258 SVAGNKD
-2265 FDPKHDLPFIGS
+2265 FDPKHDLPFVGS
-2277 FIGTKSNVDAREF
+2277 FIGTKSNIDAREF

-2296 IKAMDKRINSLKDK
+2296 IKAIDKRINSLKDK
-2310 PEMLERYLEANPNA
+2310 PEMLDRYLEANPNA
-2324 YGAVEFYNEQVN
+2324 YAAVEFYNAQVN
-2336 GQLREVRAVANQ
+2336 GQLRQVRAVANQ
-2348 VRANSELTPRERRLQ
+2348 VRANGELTPRERKLQ
-2363 LDEINGIS
+2363 LEEINGIS
-2371 NTIKRQLLNV
+2371 STIKRQLLNV
-2381 FEELEIKP
+2381 FEELDLKP

>member
-1 MAQYRFEG
+1 MALYKVRGPGGKLHEFKGPEGLSQNFVNSMAQDYFE
-9 PDGKIHLFEG
+9 
-19 PRGLDQTDV
+19 
-28 NRFANKFFDIAPPTP
+28 APAPVVAP
-43 AFVTP
+43 I
-48 EEPKG
+48 EEKG
-53 ETGFIPSVM
+53 ATGFIPSVM

-67 IYSLLGDV
+67 ISSLLGDV
-75 APAMAAHAF
+75 APAMIGKAF
-84 GKDEYAKKQLEEAAA
+84 GADEYAKKQMQEAAA
-99 YQKETEKLYP
+99 YQQETQKLYP

-140 PSIFTGGA
+140 PSILTGGA
-148 AAMIGRPAIMAAEKA
+148 AAMIGRPAIVAAEKA

-198 KQAQRM
+198 KEAQRT
-204 ALKYEASGALAGSA
+204 ALKYQASGALAGSA
-218 LQNIPDVYQ
+218 AQNIPDVYQ

-233 GKQDLGAAL
+233 GKEDLGAAL
-242 AFGSFNAALDA
+242 AFGLFNAALDA
-253 ITPINLL
+253 ITPIALL

-272 VAAAWYKRAGKG
+272 IAAAWYKRAGKG

-316 FSEKNFERFVNAG
+316 FSEKNFERFINAG

-340 ATTDVLFGK
+340 AATDVAFGK
-349 GPEAPITQTSEDQ
+349 GPETTNITRTDGENTTNISTDTEL
-362 TQQQEQV
+362 TQEQK
-369 EPPPPPPGIKNA
+369 EKLKGST
-381 AAFTGNEEFKIHP
+381 FTGDEEFKIHP

-400 QPPAPPAGA
+400 QALAPPAGA
-409 ATSLPT
+409 VTSLPT
-415 NPNIDK
+415 NPDIDEK
-421 MQAEYDKR
+421 QKQYDKR
-429 VKEIEE
+429 EAEIAE
-435 LKANKGAPQ
+435 LKAKNGAPQ
-444 HIESKLNKNIKLKAR
+444 HIQSKINKNLKLKAQI
-459 LDAART
+459 DAART

-471 TTGEENVGQS
+471 TTGEENVGQP
-481 IDQTGGEG
+481 ITQTGGEG
-489 AGVSSAA
+489 AGISGAA
-496 SANAPPGGIGGAE
+496 SANAPAGGLGGAE
-509 PARVVRPGE
+509 PPGMVRPGE
-518 NVAGAD
+518 NAAGAD
-524 LGKNAQPAPVNLSPE
+524 LGEITQPAAVRDALVKKY
-539 LQAAQD
+539 QAQGFA
-545 LLTAID
+545 
-551 TGGVP
+551 
-556 LNPAK
+556 PAD
-561 INQIARNIGLEVSKS
+561 AE
-576 AKPEETI
+576 
-583 SRLRE
+583 RE
-588 AVSRGSQTAPA
+588 ADAEMQQGAPA

-608 QQDLDELDSLF
+608 QKDLDELDSMF

-626 KGTARRTNA
+626 KGTARRTKA
-635 QIAEDEA
+635 QIAADEE
-642 RDAKLNELGQNYGL
+642 RDARLNEIGQDYGL
-656 TRKKNETQREFAA
+656 TRKKDETQREYYA
-669 RIKDAGKYELK
+669 RIKDAGKYEIK

-688 MPDTQIPET
+688 MPDTLIPET

-722 DEMVEE
+722 DDMVEE
-728 YNSTLETARK
+728 YNGVIETARK
-738 EAEEALKN
+738 EAEEALK
-746 KDKLTSTEAIKSNLE
+746 DKAALGSTEAIKKNVE
-761 KAQANSADQE
+761 KAQANSVDQE

-782 ARKYFGE
+782 VRKYFGE

-801 AAQTLS
+801 AAQALS
-807 EYMANKRSESR
+807 DYMSDKRFESR
-818 AAGKEGQT
+818 AAGKETQT
-826 EAQNTAEKEAA
+826 KEQNDADKAAA

-874 KDLYQTINKTN
+874 KDLYQAINDVN
-885 TALEQDM
+885 SAMEQDM

-905 LEKQTQENIKEA
+905 LDKQTEENIKEA

-932 RKGQPAGKGVVLPDN
+932 RKGQPAGKGVLLPDN
-947 ILTKLLAGDIAG
+947 ILKKLLSGDIAG
-959 VLKYLNEEGKG
+959 VLKYLNEDGKG

-998 FKVNVVYDENMIYD
+998 FKVNVVYDANMIYD

-1051 FYTDKSKL
+1051 YYTDKSKL

-1078 AKLGSKYKNAFENI
+1078 AELGSKYKNAFENI

-1107 DLAQMQVDS
+1107 DLAQIQVES

-1132 QQREVSIT
+1132 EQRQVSIT
-1140 GYDTMFDNLWNYFT
+1140 GYDTMLDNLWNYFT

-1165 PRQRQTPILMPTE
+1165 PRQQKQAILMPTE

-1183 RGTKKEAASEAAN
+1183 RGTKKEAVSEAEN
-1196 VEALDK
+1196 IKALDK

-1209 KGDMFAQDAEESTTL
+1209 KGDLNEQEAEESTTGL

-1241 DEASDEFKA
+1241 DEASAEFKA

-1257 EKNRDELAPIYG
+1257 EGRDELAPIYG
-1269 ELVDKGGVTNL
+1269 DLVDKGGVTNL
-1280 KREVLRE
+1280 KREILRE

-1344 TDAQITEKALGNVS
+1344 TDAQITQKALGNVS

-1371 FSKAGYD
+1371 FSKAGFD

-1385 NERHPL
+1385 NDRHPL

-1397 ARMFGVVDVIGKK
+1397 ARIFGVVDVIGEK

-1418 SRSIGKA
+1418 SRSIGMA

-1494 QLGNEYYSAEGFR
+1494 QLGNDYYSASGLR

-1517 APGLNDQQRE
+1517 APGLSDKQRE
-1527 ARAQKLRQMLET
+1527 VRAQKLREILEK

-1555 ITKDVYFNEQSEMY
+1555 ITKDVYFNEQSEIY
-1569 NVISGRSP
+1569 NVIAGRSP
-1577 NEIQAFRNTLDTK
+1577 QEMQAFRNTLDIR
-1590 ADKAEIDAVSDAL
+1590 ADKAEIDAVSGAL

-1713 QGELVETIKFADRYA
+1713 QGQLVETIKFADRYA
-1728 GRAAKKDITGAN
+1728 GRTTKNDITGPN

-1747 DGTIEVWKVNEN
+1747 DGTIEVWRVNEN

-1838 ARALNF
+1838 ARALNYS
-1844 AKLYSEGKFK
+1844 KLYANGKFK

-1872 ERYYRDLDY
+1872 ERYYRDLMDY
-1881 YVKEGGR
+1881 VQMGGR

-1901 DQLIKEVGRSGILRT
+1901 DQLIKEVGRSGILKT
-1916 KDQVDKFIDIYNDM
+1916 KDQIDKFIDIYNDM

-1959 DAQKDAQIR
+1959 DAKEDARIR

-1973 KNLANFEQI
+1973 KNLANFEQV

-1997 PAATGAVRAIES
+1997 PAATGAVRAIQALS
-2009 LAPAFSFNEEKFRK
+2009 PAFSFNEENFRK
-2023 EAQAEGRTPQ
+2023 EAIAEGRTPQ

-2056 TGIGVAFYM
+2056 TGIGVSLYM

-2073 DEEGRNRVATDDMAR
+2073 DEEGRNRVVTDDMAR

-2096 IPGFENPLQIA
+2096 IPGFEKPLQIS

-2119 SQIAS
+2119 AQIAS
-2124 IGSGRVSVGEA
+2124 IGSGRVSIGEA

-2178 EYVMNMDGLGREI
+2178 EYVMNLDGLGREI

-2202 YTGGDSIPEAYKLA
+2202 YTGGDSIPEAYKMA
-2216 ARTLFNATDGAID
+2216 ARALFDATDGAID

-2277 FIGTKSNVDAREF
+2277 FIGTKSNIDAREF

-2296 IKAMDKRINSLKDK
+2296 IKAIDKRINSLKDK
-2310 PEMLERYLEANPNA
+2310 PEMLDRYLEANPNA
-2324 YGAVEFYNEQVN
+2324 YAAVEFYNAQVN
-2336 GQLREVRAVANQ
+2336 GQLRQVRAVANQ
-2348 VRANSELTPRERRLQ
+2348 VRANGELTPRERKLQ
-2363 LDEINGIS
+2363 LEEINGIS
-2371 NTIKRQLLNV
+2371 STIKRQLLNV
-2381 FEELEIKP
+2381 FEDLEIKP

>member
-1 MAQYRFEG
+1 MALYKVRGPGGKLHEFKGPEGLSQNFVNSMAQDYFE
-9 PDGKIHLFEG
+9 
-19 PRGLDQTDV
+19 
-28 NRFANKFFDIAPPTP
+28 APAPVVAP
-43 AFVTP
+43 I
-48 EEPKG
+48 EPKG
-53 ETGFIPSVM
+53 ATGFIPSVM

-67 IYSLLGDV
+67 ISSLLGDV
-75 APAMAAHAF
+75 APAMIGKAF
-84 GKDEYAKKQLEEAAA
+84 GADEYAKKQMQEAAA
-99 YQKETEKLYP
+99 YQQETQKLYP

-140 PSIFTGGA
+140 PSILTGGA
-148 AAMIGRPAIMAAEKA
+148 AAMIGRPAIVAAEKA

-198 KQAQRM
+198 KEAQRT
-204 ALKYEASGALAGSA
+204 ALKYQASGALAGSA
-218 LQNIPDVYQ
+218 AQNIPDVYQ

-233 GKQDLGAAL
+233 GKEDLGAAL

-253 ITPINLL
+253 ITPVALL
-260 RKMNKAG
+260 RKMSKAG

-304 AAEKFVDRNQQF
+304 AAEKFVDKNQQF
-316 FSEKNFERFVNAG
+316 FSEKNFERFINAG

-340 ATTDVLFGK
+340 AATDVAFGK
-349 GPEAPITQTSEDQ
+349 GPEAPITQTGEDQ

-369 EPPPPPPGIKNA
+369 EPPPPPPGIKTA
-381 AAFTGNEEFKIHP
+381 PAFTGDEEFKIHP

-400 QPPAPPAGA
+400 QPPAPIAGA
-409 ATSLPT
+409 ATSLPST
-415 NPNIDK
+415 PDIDEK
-421 MQAEYDKR
+421 QKQYDKR
-429 VKEIEE
+429 EAEIAE
-435 LKANKGAPQ
+435 LKAKNGAPQ
-444 HIESKLNKNIKLKAR
+444 HIQSKVNKNLKLKAQI
-459 LDAART
+459 DAART

-481 IDQTGGEG
+481 ITQTGGEG
-489 AGVSSAA
+489 AGISGAA
-496 SANAPPGGIGGAE
+496 SANAPAGGLGGAE
-509 PARVVRPGE
+509 PPGMVRPGE
-518 NVAGAD
+518 NATGAD
-524 LGKNAQPAPVNLSPE
+524 LGEATQPAPV
-539 LQAAQD
+539 
-545 LLTAID
+545 
-551 TGGVP
+551 
-556 LNPAK
+556 K
-561 INQIARNIGLEVSKS
+561 
-576 AKPEETI
+576 
-583 SRLRE
+583 
-588 AVSRGSQTAPA
+588 
-599 PAGPQVKSV
+599 PQVKSV
-608 QQDLDELDSLF
+608 QKDLDELNSMF

-626 KGTARRTNA
+626 KGTARRTKA
-635 QIAEDEA
+635 QIAEDED
-642 RDAKLNELGQNYGL
+642 RDAKLNEIGQNYGL
-656 TRKKNETQREFAA
+656 TRKKDETQREYAA
-669 RIKDAGKYELK
+669 RIKDAGKYEIK

-702 ELKKPTPYKNSITD
+702 ELKKPTLYKNSITD

-722 DEMVEE
+722 DDMVEE
-728 YNSTLETARK
+728 HNGAIETARR

-746 KDKLTSTEAIKSNLE
+746 KDNLTSTEAIKSNLE
-761 KAQANSADQE
+761 KAQANSVDQE
-771 LPVFDNLTDDE
+771 LPIFDNLTDDE
-782 ARKYFGE
+782 VRKYFGE

-801 AAQTLS
+801 AAQALS
-807 EYMANKRSESR
+807 DYMSDKRFESR
-818 AAGKEGQT
+818 AAGKETQT
-826 EAQNTAEKEAA
+826 KEQNDADKAAA

-874 KDLYQTINKTN
+874 KDLYQAINN
-885 TALEQDM
+885 VNSAMEQDM

-905 LEKQTQENIKEA
+905 LDKQTEENIKEA

-932 RKGQPAGKGVVLPDN
+932 RKGQPAGKGVLLPDN
-947 ILTKLLAGDIAG
+947 ILKKLLSGDIAG

-1051 FYTDKSKL
+1051 YYTDKSKL

-1078 AKLGSKYKNAFENI
+1078 AELGSKYKNAFENI

-1107 DLAQMQVDS
+1107 DLAQIQVES

-1132 QQREVSIT
+1132 EQRQVSIT
-1140 GYDTMFDNLWNYFT
+1140 GYDTMLDNLWNYFT

-1165 PRQRQTPILMPTE
+1165 PRQQKQAILMPTE

-1183 RGTKKEAASEAAN
+1183 RGTKKEAVSEAEN
-1196 VEALDK
+1196 IKALDK

-1209 KGDMFAQDAEESTTL
+1209 KGDLNEQDVEESTTGL

-1257 EKNRDELAPIYG
+1257 EGRDELAPIYG
-1269 ELVDKGGVTNL
+1269 DLVDKGGVTNL
-1280 KREVLRE
+1280 KREILRE

-1308 PVGGIEQLGGKGGFG
+1308 PEGGIKQLGGKGGFG
-1323 SVLQSKGAA
+1323 SVLQSKGVA

-1344 TDAQITEKALGNVS
+1344 TDAQITEKALGIVS

-1371 FSKAGYD
+1371 FSKAGFD

-1385 NERHPL
+1385 NDRHPL

-1397 ARMFGVVDVIGKK
+1397 ARIFGVVDVIGEK

-1418 SRSIGKA
+1418 SRSIGMA

-1482 VPLDDTPSNKRF
+1482 VPLDDMTKRY
-1494 QLGNEYYSAEGFR
+1494 QLGNDYYSASGLR
-1507 QAVLDILAEP
+1507 QAILDILSQP
-1517 APGLNDQQRE
+1517 APGLNDQQRA

-1539 VVADPSARQ
+1539 VVADPTSRQ
-1548 KINAKGE
+1548 KLNAKGQPME
-1555 ITKDVYFNEQSEMY
+1555 AAYFNEQGEMY
-1569 NVISGRSP
+1569 NVIAGRSP
-1577 NEIQAFRNTLDTK
+1577 QEMQAFRNTLDTK

-1636 VPFKGRPNQRTI
+1636 VPFKGRPGTRQI

-1699 TPQTIVNAIKAKII
+1699 TPQTIVNAINAKII
-1713 QGELVETIKFADRYA
+1713 RGHKVDTITFADRFS
-1728 GRAAKKDITGAN
+1728 GRTTKKDITGTN
-1740 KIFLYKP
+1740 KIFLYKK
-1747 DGTIEVWKVNEN
+1747 DGTIDVYQIDDN
-1759 KIAQAIKRSYRTS
+1759 KIAQSIKRSYRTS

-1838 ARALNF
+1838 ARALNYS
-1844 AKLYSEGKFK
+1844 KLYANGKFK

-1872 ERYYRDLDY
+1872 ERYYRDLMDY
-1881 YVKEGGR
+1881 VQMGGR

-1944 DQYYHENLANKMNVA
+1944 DQYYHENLANKMSVA
-1959 DAQKDAQIR
+1959 DAREDARIR

-1973 KNLANFEQI
+1973 KNLANFEQV

-1997 PAATGAVRAIES
+1997 PAATGAVRAIQALS
-2009 LAPAFSFNEEKFRK
+2009 PAFSFNEENFRK
-2023 EAQAEGRTPQ
+2023 EARAEGRTPQ

-2056 TGIGVAFYM
+2056 TGIGVSLYM

-2073 DEEGRNRVATDDMAR
+2073 DEEGRNRVVTDDMAR

-2096 IPGFENPLQIA
+2096 IPGFEKPLQIS

-2119 SQIAS
+2119 AQIAS
-2124 IGSGRVSVGEA
+2124 IGSGRVSIGEA

-2178 EYVMNMDGLGREI
+2178 EYVMNLDGLGREI

-2202 YTGGDSIPEAYKLA
+2202 YTGGDSIPEAYKMA
-2216 ARTLFNATDGAID
+2216 ARALFDATDGAID

-2258 TVAGNKD
+2258 SVAGNKD

-2277 FIGTKSNVDAREF
+2277 FIGTKSNIDAREF

-2296 IKAMDKRINSLKDK
+2296 IKAIDKRINSLKDK
-2310 PEMLERYLEANPNA
+2310 PEMLDRYLEANPNA
-2324 YGAVEFYNEQVN
+2324 YAAVEFYNAQVN
-2336 GQLREVRAVANQ
+2336 GQLRQVRAVANQ
-2348 VRANSELTPRERRLQ
+2348 VRANGELTPRERKLQ
-2363 LDEINGIS
+2363 LEEINGIS
-2371 NTIKRQLLNV
+2371 GTIKRQLLNV
-2381 FEELEIKP
+2381 FEDLEIKPQLIRQARTPRNPSSVVVNTFITTPDFLAVVSMM

>member
-1 MAQYRFEG
+1 MANYTFIG
-9 PDGKIHLFEG
+9 PDDKKYKFTG
-19 PRGLDQTDV
+19 PAGLSSS
-28 NRFANKFFDIAPPTP
+28 DIDLVRSNFLKVPDELVPQKA
-43 AFVTP
+43 P

-67 IYSLLGDV
+67 IASLLGDV
-75 APAMAAHAF
+75 APAMIGKAF
-84 GKDEYAKKQLEEAAA
+84 GADEYAKKQMEEAAA

-118 DSVGKALTYIKES
+118 DTVGKALTYIKES

-140 PSIFTGGA
+140 PSILTGGA
-148 AAMIGRPAIMAAEKA
+148 AAMIGRPAIAAAEKA

-179 ILTQESIEGIKKA
+179 ILTQESVEGIKKA

-198 KQAQRM
+198 KQAQKI

-218 LQNIPDVYQ
+218 AQNIPDVYQ

-233 GKQDLGAAL
+233 GQQDLGAAL
-242 AFGSFNAALDA
+242 AFGSFNAVLDA
-253 ITPINLL
+253 ITPISLL
-260 RKMNKAG
+260 SKMQKAG

-272 VAAAWYKRAGKG
+272 IAAAWYKRAGKG
-284 AAQGFVT
+284 AAKGFVT

-304 AAEKFVDRNQQF
+304 AAEKFVDNNQQF
-316 FSEKNFERFVNAG
+316 FSEKNFERFINAG
-329 LKGGFGGAGIT
+329 LKGGFGGAGIS
-340 ATTDVLFGK
+340 AATDVAFGK
-349 GPEAPITQTSEDQ
+349 GPEAKPVTTQQEEQ
-362 TQQQEQV
+362 QQQQEQV
-369 EPPPPPPGIKNA
+369 EPLPVKPSVIKNP
-381 AAFTGNEEFKIHP
+381 AAFTGDEDFKIHP
-394 EGFNPP
+394 EGFKPP
-400 QPPAPPAGA
+400 ISEPSETL
-409 ATSLPT
+409 TSITDPS
-415 NPNIDK
+415 IDK
-421 MQAEYDKR
+421 MQKEYDKR
-429 VKEIEE
+429 EAEIAQ
-435 LKANKGAPQ
+435 LQANKGAPQ
-444 HIESKLNKNIKLKAR
+444 HIESKVNKNIKLKEK
-459 LDAART
+459 LDAARIT
-465 ALAQAP
+465 LDQ
-471 TTGEENVGQS
+471 TVKTGAEDVGQS
-481 IDQTGGEG
+481 ISQTGGES
-489 AGVSSAA
+489 VSLPSAT
-496 SANAPPGGIGGAE
+496 STNAPAGGTGG
-509 PARVVRPGE
+509 PQPTGVVRPGE
-518 NVAGAD
+518 NVTSTI
-524 LGKNAQPAPVNLSPE
+524 KREVAQPTPVKT
-539 LQAAQD
+539 D
-545 LLTAID
+545 
-551 TGGVP
+551 
-556 LNPAK
+556 
-561 INQIARNIGLEVSKS
+561 ARKDI
-576 AKPEETI
+576 
-583 SRLRE
+583 
-588 AVSRGSQTAPA
+588 
-599 PAGPQVKSV
+599 
-608 QQDLDELDSLF
+608 DELDSLF

-626 KGTARRTNA
+626 KGSARRTNA
-635 QIAEDEA
+635 QIAADKELDTKL
-642 RDAKLNELGQNYGL
+642 DGYAKKYAL
-656 TRKKNETQREFAA
+656 TRNKGETAREYAT
-669 RIKDAGKYELK
+669 RIKSAAKYEDQ
-680 RQAEATEG
+680 RQIESTEG
-688 MPDTQIPET
+688 LADTQIPET

-716 EQRQMY
+716 EQRLMY
-722 DEMVEE
+722 DDMVEE
-728 YNSTLETARK
+728 YNGTIETARK

-761 KAQANSADQE
+761 KVQANSTDQE
-771 LPVFDNLTDDE
+771 LPVFDSLTDDE

-789 HIVRNSYDEHLK
+789 HIVRNSYDEHLN
-801 AAQTLS
+801 AAQALS
-807 EYMANKRSESR
+807 EYMSDKRFESR
-818 AAGKEGQT
+818 AAGKKTQT
-826 EAQNTAEKEAA
+826 KEQNDVDKAAA

-852 AYGRKTGLSYRF
+852 EYGRKTGLSYRF

-905 LEKQTQENIKEA
+905 LDKQTQENIKEA

-932 RKGQPAGKGVVLPDN
+932 RKGQPAGKGVLLPDN
-947 ILTKLLAGDIAG
+947 ILKKLLSGDIPG
-959 VLKYLNEEGKG
+959 VLKYLNEEGRG

-985 FRLLAGALQNIED
+985 FRLLAGALQNINN

-1051 FYTDKSKL
+1051 YYTDKSKL
-1059 DARTVKAVE
+1059 DARTIKAVE

-1078 AKLGSKYKNAFENI
+1078 AELGSKYKNAFENI
-1092 YEFIAYAMTDLDFQH
+1092 YEFVAYAMTDLDFQYA
-1107 DLAQMQVDS
+1107 LSQIQVAS

-1132 QQREVSIT
+1132 EQRQVSIT
-1140 GYDTMFDNLWNYFT
+1140 GYDTMLDNLWNYFT

-1183 RGTKKEAASEAAN
+1183 RGTKKEAASEATN

-1209 KGDMFAQDAEESTTL
+1209 KGDLNEQEAEESTTGL

-1241 DEASDEFKA
+1241 DEASAEFKA

-1257 EKNRDELAPIYG
+1257 EGRDELAPIYG
-1269 ELVDKGGVTNL
+1269 DLVDKGGVTNL
-1280 KREVLRE
+1280 KREILRE

-1308 PVGGIEQLGGKGGFG
+1308 PVGGIKQLGGKESFG

-1332 KTTKQATTPPAQ
+1332 KTVQATPPTQ
-1344 TDAQITEKALGNVS
+1344 QSEQQMTDKALEAVS
-1358 IKERSAK
+1358 IKDRGAK

-1371 FSKAGYD
+1371 FSRAGYD
-1378 TAVEYFQ
+1378 TAVTFFQ

-1391 KMLFDR
+1391 KRVFDR
-1397 ARMFGVVDVIGKK
+1397 ARMFGLVDVIGKK
-1410 ANDVYVEV
+1410 PNDVYEEISLSV
-1418 SRSIGKA
+1418 GMA

-1432 MKPFADDVNSAV
+1432 MKPLSDDVNAAI

-1456 DALSRLHLILQ
+1456 DALSRLHLILE

-1482 VPLDDTPSNKRF
+1482 IPLDDVTKRY
-1494 QLGNEYYSAEGFR
+1494 QLGNDYYSAAGLR
-1507 QAVLDILAEP
+1507 QAILDILASP
-1517 APGLNDQQRE
+1517 SPNLNDQQRT
-1527 ARAQKLRQMLET
+1527 ARAQKLRQILET
-1539 VVADPSARQ
+1539 VVADPASHQ
-1548 KINAKGE
+1548 KINLAGKPME
-1555 ITKDVYFNEQSEMY
+1555 AVYFNEQSEIY
-1569 NVISGRSP
+1569 NVVAGRSP
-1577 NEIQAFRNTLDTK
+1577 QEIQAFRNTLDTK
-1590 ADKAEIDAVSDAL
+1590 ADRAEIDAVADSL
-1603 RKVHKQTIALNKEAN
+1603 RAVHKKTIDLNKEAN

-1636 VPFKGRPNQRTI
+1636 IPFKGRPGNRQI

-1653 FETRRI
+1653 FDTRRV
-1659 GGDYQD
+1659 GGDYQEV
-1665 AQDRFEGRESES
+1665 QDRFEGRASES

-1699 TPQTIVNAIKAKII
+1699 TPQTIVNAIEAGII
-1713 QGELVETIKFADRYA
+1713 KGKPVETINFADRYA
-1728 GRAAKKDITGAN
+1728 GRATKNDITGTN

-1747 DGTIEVWKVNEN
+1747 DGTIDVWMITENE
-1759 KIAQAIKRSYRTS
+1759 IAQSIKRSYRTS

-1831 DVANNGL
+1831 DIANNGL
-1838 ARALNF
+1838 ARSLNY
-1844 AKLYSEGKFK
+1844 AKLYANGKFD

-1860 GVGKPYESLSSK
+1860 GASKPYESLNSK

-1881 YVKEGGR
+1881 YVKKGGR

-1944 DQYYHENLANKMNVA
+1944 DQFYHENKTNMMNDA
-1959 DAQKDAQIR
+1959 DAREDAKIR
-1968 AVTYA
+1968 AVGYA
-1973 KNLANFEQI
+1973 KNLANFEQM
-1982 GKWGKQAGAL
+1982 GRWGKQAGAL

-2009 LAPAFSFNEEKFRK
+2009 LAPAFSFNEEQFRK
-2023 EAQAEGRTPQ
+2023 EAQNEGRTPQ

-2050 RMMVTM
+2050 RMMATM

-2073 DEEGRNRVATDDMAR
+2073 DEEGRNRVVTDDMAR

-2096 IPGFENPLQIA
+2096 IPGFENPLQIS
-2107 WGFGPGAFAAAG
+2107 WGFGPGAFASAG
-2119 SQIAS
+2119 AQIAS
-2124 IGSGRVSVGEA
+2124 ISSGRVSVGEA
-2135 LSNIVTVG
+2135 FSNIITVG
-2143 LDSFLPLPF
+2143 LDSFLPLPV
-2152 SRISPIEN
+2152 SRISPVDN

-2178 EYVMNMDGLGREI
+2178 EYVMNLDGLGREI

-2202 YTGGDSIPEAYKLA
+2202 YTGGDNIPEAYKMA
-2216 ARTLFNATDGAID
+2216 ARSLSDATAGAID

-2252 ATNLSY
+2252 ATNLAF
-2258 TVAGNKD
+2258 TVTGSKD

-2290 SKVEDQ
+2290 SKVEGQ
-2296 IKAMDKRINSLKDK
+2296 VKELSKRINSLQDK
-2310 PEMLERYLEANPNA
+2310 PEILDRFLEGNENLYD
-2324 YGAVEFYNEQVN
+2324 AVKFYDQQVN
-2336 GQLREVRAVANQ
+2336 GQLKKVREVANQ
-2348 VRANSELTPRERRLQ
+2348 IRADREMTPRERRLE
-2363 LDEINGIS
+2363 LDEINGIA
-2371 NTIKRQLLNV
+2371 NTIKRQLLDEFADMGV
-2381 FEELEIKP
+2381 RP

>member
-1 MAQYRFEG
+1 
-9 PDGKIHLFEG
+9 
-19 PRGLDQTDV
+19 
-28 NRFANKFFDIAPPTP
+28 
-43 AFVTP
+43 
-48 EEPKG
+48 
-53 ETGFIPSVM
+53 
-62 RGGRG
+62 
-67 IYSLLGDV
+67 
-75 APAMAAHAF
+75 MAAAR
-84 GKDEYAKKQLEEAAA
+84 
-99 YQKETEKLYP
+99 
-109 AEVASYKDI
+109 
-118 DSVGKALTYIKES
+118 ES
-131 IGEAIPSIL
+131 IG
-140 PSIFTGGA
+140 
-148 AAMIGRPAIMAAEKA
+148 
-163 AQDFA
+163 
-168 AKEVARAAAKN
+168 
-179 ILTQESIEGIKKA
+179 KKA
-192 ALDVGM
+192 
-198 KQAQRM
+198 
-204 ALKYEASGALAGSA
+204 
-218 LQNIPDVYQ
+218 
-227 NIYEAT
+227 T
-233 GKQDLGAAL
+233 
-242 AFGSFNAALDA
+242 
-253 ITPINLL
+253 
-260 RKMNKAG
+260 
-267 LKPEE
+267 
-272 VAAAWYKRAGKG
+272 
-284 AAQGFVT
+284 
-291 EGGTEALQEVSSA
+291 
-304 AAEKFVDRNQQF
+304 
-316 FSEKNFERFVNAG
+316 
-329 LKGGFGGAGIT
+329 
-340 ATTDVLFGK
+340 
-349 GPEAPITQTSEDQ
+349 
-362 TQQQEQV
+362 
-369 EPPPPPPGIKNA
+369 
-381 AAFTGNEEFKIHP
+381 
-394 EGFNPP
+394 
-400 QPPAPPAGA
+400 
-409 ATSLPT
+409 
-415 NPNIDK
+415 
-421 MQAEYDKR
+421 
-429 VKEIEE
+429 
-435 LKANKGAPQ
+435 
-444 HIESKLNKNIKLKAR
+444 
-459 LDAART
+459 
-465 ALAQAP
+465 
-471 TTGEENVGQS
+471 
-481 IDQTGGEG
+481 
-489 AGVSSAA
+489 
-496 SANAPPGGIGGAE
+496 
-509 PARVVRPGE
+509 
-518 NVAGAD
+518 
-524 LGKNAQPAPVNLSPE
+524 
-539 LQAAQD
+539 
-545 LLTAID
+545 
-551 TGGVP
+551 
-556 LNPAK
+556 
-561 INQIARNIGLEVSKS
+561 
-576 AKPEETI
+576 
-583 SRLRE
+583 
-588 AVSRGSQTAPA
+588 

-608 QQDLDELDSLF
+608 QKDLDELNSLF

-626 KGTARRTNA
+626 KGTARRTKA
-635 QIAEDEA
+635 QIAEDED
-642 RDAKLNELGQNYGL
+642 RDAKLNEIGQNYGL
-656 TRKKNETQREFAA
+656 TRKKDETQREYAA
-669 RIKDAGKYELK
+669 RIKDAGKYEIK

-702 ELKKPTPYKNSITD
+702 ELKKPTLYKNSITD

-722 DEMVEE
+722 DDMVEE
-728 YNSTLETARK
+728 YNGAIETARR
-738 EAEEALKN
+738 EAEEALK
-746 KDKLTSTEAIKSNLE
+746 DKAALGSTEAIKKNVE
-761 KAQANSADQE
+761 KAQANSVDQE
-771 LPVFDNLTDDE
+771 LPIFDNLTDDE
-782 ARKYFGE
+782 VRKYFGE

-801 AAQTLS
+801 AAQALS
-807 EYMANKRSESR
+807 DYMSDKRFESR
-818 AAGKEGQT
+818 AAGKETQT
-826 EAQNTAEKEAA
+826 KEQNDADKAAA

-874 KDLYQTINKTN
+874 KDLYQAINDVN
-885 TALEQDM
+885 SAMEQDM

-905 LEKQTQENIKEA
+905 LDKQTEENIKEA

-932 RKGQPAGKGVVLPDN
+932 RKGQPAGKGVLLPDN
-947 ILTKLLAGDIAG
+947 ILKKLLSGDIAG

-1051 FYTDKSKL
+1051 YYTDKSKL

-1078 AKLGSKYKNAFENI
+1078 AELGSKYKNAFENI

-1107 DLAQMQVDS
+1107 DLAQIQVES

-1132 QQREVSIT
+1132 EQRQVSIT
-1140 GYDTMFDNLWNYFT
+1140 GYDTMLDNLWNYFT

-1165 PRQRQTPILMPTE
+1165 PRQQKQAILMPTE

-1183 RGTKKEAASEAAN
+1183 RGTKKEAVSEAEN
-1196 VEALDK
+1196 IKALDK

-1209 KGDMFAQDAEESTTL
+1209 KGDLNEQDVEESTTGL

-1241 DEASDEFKA
+1241 DEASAEFKA
-1250 AFDQEKE
+1250 AFDQEKKE
-1257 EKNRDELAPIYG
+1257 RRDELAPIYG
-1269 ELVDKGGVTNL
+1269 DLVDKGGVTNL
-1280 KREVLRE
+1280 KREILRE

-1323 SVLQSKGAA
+1323 SVLQSKGTA

-1344 TDAQITEKALGNVS
+1344 TDAQITQKALGIVS

-1385 NERHPL
+1385 SDRHPL
-1391 KMLFDR
+1391 KMVFDR
-1397 ARMFGVVDVIGKK
+1397 GRIFGVVDVIGKK
-1410 ANDVYVEV
+1410 ANDVYTEV
-1418 SRSIGKA
+1418 SLSIGKA

-1432 MKPFADDVNSAV
+1432 MKPLADDVNSAV

-1450 LNIPVK
+1450 LNISVK
-1456 DALSRLHLILQ
+1456 DALANLHLILQ
-1467 ARHEPERRHIKFLLN
+1467 ARHEPERRHIKFLLD

-1494 QLGNEYYSAEGFR
+1494 QLGNEYYSAAGLR
-1507 QAVLDILAEP
+1507 QAILDILAEP
-1517 APGLNDQQRE
+1517 APGLSDQQRT

-1539 VVADPSARQ
+1539 VVADPSSHQ

-1555 ITKDVYFNEQSEMY
+1555 LTKAIEFDEQAEMY
-1569 NVISGRSP
+1569 SVIAGRSP
-1577 NEIQAFRNTLDTK
+1577 NEIQAFRNTLDIR
-1590 ADKAEIDAVSDAL
+1590 ANKAEIDAVSDAL

-1636 VPFKGRPNQRTI
+1636 VPFKGRPDQRTI

-1653 FETRRI
+1653 FETKRI

-1677 ENPILQSLADGA
+1677 ENPVLQSLADGA

-1699 TPQTIVNAIKAKII
+1699 TPQTIVNAINAKII
-1713 QGELVETIKFADRYA
+1713 RGHKVDTITFADRFS
-1728 GRAAKKDITGAN
+1728 GRTTKKDITGTN
-1740 KIFLYKP
+1740 KIFLYKK
-1747 DGTIEVWKVNEN
+1747 DGTIDVYQIDDN
-1759 KIAQAIKRSYRTS
+1759 KIAQSIKRSYRTS

-1838 ARALNF
+1838 ARSLNF
-1844 AKLYSEGKFK
+1844 AKLYAEGKFDQ
-1854 EIEKLA
+1854 IEKLA
-1860 GVGKPYESLSSK
+1860 GAGKPYESLSSK

-1881 YVKEGGR
+1881 YVKKGGR

-1916 KDQVDKFIDIYNDM
+1916 KDQIDKFIDIYNDM

-1944 DQYYHENLANKMNVA
+1944 DQYYHENLANKMSVA
-1959 DAQKDAQIR
+1959 DAQEDAKIR

-1973 KNLANFEQI
+1973 KNLANFEQV

-1997 PAATGAVRAIES
+1997 PAATGAVRAIEA
-2009 LAPAFSFNEEKFRK
+2009 LAPAFSFNEENFRK
-2023 EAQAEGRTPQ
+2023 EAIAEGRTPQ

-2043 KRQYAAR
+2043 KRQYGAR

-2056 TGIGVAFYM
+2056 TGIGVAFYT

-2088 WTRYARFF
+2088 WTRYVRIF
-2096 IPGFENPLQIA
+2096 IPGFEKPLQIS

-2119 SQIAS
+2119 AQIAS
-2124 IGSGRVSVGEA
+2124 MGSGRVSIGEA

-2216 ARTLFNATDGAID
+2216 ARTLFDATDGAID

-2290 SKVEDQ
+2290 SKVEDK
-2296 IKAMDKRINSLKDK
+2296 IKAMDKRINALKDK
-2310 PEMLERYLEANPNA
+2310 PEALERYLDSNPDA
-2324 YGAVEFYNEQVN
+2324 YAAVEFYNEQVN

-2348 VRANSELTPRERRLQ
+2348 VRANGELTPRERKLQ
-2363 LDEINGIS
+2363 LEEINGIS
-2371 NTIKRQLLNV
+2371 STIKRQLLNV
-2381 FEELEIKP
+2381 FEELDIKP

>member
-1 MAQYRFEG
+1 MALYKVRGPGGKLHEFRGPEGLSQNFVNSMAQDYFE
-9 PDGKIHLFEG
+9 
-19 PRGLDQTDV
+19 
-28 NRFANKFFDIAPPTP
+28 APAPVAAP
-43 AFVTP
+43 I
-48 EEPKG
+48 EPKG
-53 ETGFIPSVM
+53 ATGFIPSVM

-67 IYSLLGDV
+67 ISSLLGDV
-75 APAMAAHAF
+75 APAMIGKAF
-84 GKDEYAKKQLEEAAA
+84 GADEYAKKQMQEAAA
-99 YQKETEKLYP
+99 YQQETQKLYP
-109 AEVASYKDI
+109 TEVPSYKDI

-140 PSIFTGGA
+140 PSILTGGA
-148 AAMIGRPAIMAAEKA
+148 AAMIGRPAIVAAEKA

-198 KQAQRM
+198 KEAQRT
-204 ALKYEASGALAGSA
+204 ALKYQASGALAGSA
-218 LQNIPDVYQ
+218 AQNIPDVYQ

-233 GKQDLGAAL
+233 GKEDLGAAL

-253 ITPINLL
+253 ITPVALL
-260 RKMNKAG
+260 RKMSKAG

-304 AAEKFVDRNQQF
+304 AAEKFVDKNQQF
-316 FSEKNFERFVNAG
+316 FSEKNFERFINAG

-340 ATTDVLFGK
+340 AATDVLFGK
-349 GPEAPITQTSEDQ
+349 GPETTNITRTDGENTTNISTDTEL
-362 TQQQEQV
+362 TQEQK
-369 EPPPPPPGIKNA
+369 EKLKGST
-381 AAFTGNEEFKIHP
+381 FTGDEELKIHP
-394 EGFNPP
+394 EGFTPP
-400 QPPAPPAGA
+400 QPPAPIAGA

-415 NPNIDK
+415 NPDIDK
-421 MQAEYDKR
+421 MQSEYDTR
-429 VKEIEE
+429 AAQIDEM
-435 LKANKGAPQ
+435 KAKGQPDSFIQ
-444 HIESKLNKNIKLKAR
+444 NRINKNIKLKAR

-471 TTGEENVGQS
+471 TTGAENVGQP
-481 IDQTGGEG
+481 IAQTGGEG
-489 AGVSSAA
+489 AGVSGAA
-496 SANAPPGGIGGAE
+496 SANAPAGGLGGAE
-509 PARVVRPGE
+509 PPGMVRTG
-518 NVAGAD
+518 ADATGAD
-524 LGKNAQPAPVNLSPE
+524 LGETTQPAPV
-539 LQAAQD
+539 
-545 LLTAID
+545 
-551 TGGVP
+551 
-556 LNPAK
+556 K
-561 INQIARNIGLEVSKS
+561 
-576 AKPEETI
+576 
-583 SRLRE
+583 
-588 AVSRGSQTAPA
+588 
-599 PAGPQVKSV
+599 PQVKSV
-608 QQDLDELDSLF
+608 QKDLDELNSMF

-626 KGTARRTNA
+626 KGTARRTKA
-635 QIAEDEA
+635 QIAEDKD
-642 RDAKLNELGQNYGL
+642 RDAKLNEIGQNYGL
-656 TRKKNETQREFAA
+656 TRKKDETQREYYT
-669 RIKDAGKYELK
+669 RIQAAGKYELK

-688 MPDTQIPET
+688 MPDTLIPET

-702 ELKKPTPYKNSITD
+702 ELKKPTLYKNSITD

-722 DEMVEE
+722 DDMVEE
-728 YNSTLETARK
+728 YNGAIETARR
-738 EAEEALKN
+738 EAEEALK
-746 KDKLTSTEAIKSNLE
+746 DKAALGSTEAIKKNVE
-761 KAQANSADQE
+761 KAQANSVDQE
-771 LPVFDNLTDDE
+771 LPIFDNLTDDE
-782 ARKYFGE
+782 VRKYFGE

-801 AAQTLS
+801 AAQALS
-807 EYMANKRSESR
+807 DYMSDKRFESR
-818 AAGKEGQT
+818 AAGKETQT
-826 EAQNTAEKEAA
+826 KEQNDADKAAA

-874 KDLYQTINKTN
+874 KDLYQAINDVN
-885 TALEQDM
+885 SAMEQDM

-905 LEKQTQENIKEA
+905 LDKQTEENIKEA

-932 RKGQPAGKGVVLPDN
+932 RKGQPAGKGVLLPDN
-947 ILTKLLAGDIAG
+947 ILKKLLSGDIAG
-959 VLKYLNEEGKG
+959 VLKYLNEEGRG

-1051 FYTDKSKL
+1051 YYTDKSKL

-1078 AKLGSKYKNAFENI
+1078 AELGSRYKNAFENI

-1107 DLAQMQVDS
+1107 DLAQIQVES

-1132 QQREVSIT
+1132 EQRQVSIT

-1165 PRQRQTPILMPTE
+1165 PRQQKQAILMPTE

-1183 RGTKKEAASEAAN
+1183 RGTKKEAVSEAEN
-1196 VEALDK
+1196 IKALDK

-1209 KGDMFAQDAEESTTL
+1209 KGDLNEQEVEESTTGL

-1241 DEASDEFKA
+1241 DEASAEFKA

-1257 EKNRDELAPIYG
+1257 EGRDELAPIYG
-1269 ELVDKGGVTNL
+1269 DLVDKGGVTNL
-1280 KREVLRE
+1280 KREILRE

-1332 KTTKQATTPPAQ
+1332 KTTTKATNPPAQ
-1344 TDAQITEKALGNVS
+1344 TDAEITQKALGIVS

-1371 FSKAGYD
+1371 FSKAGFD

-1385 NERHPL
+1385 NDRHPL

-1397 ARMFGVVDVIGKK
+1397 ARIFGVVDVIGEK

-1418 SRSIGKA
+1418 SRSIGIA

-1482 VPLDDTPSNKRF
+1482 VPLDDMTKRY
-1494 QLGNEYYSAEGFR
+1494 QLGNDYYSASGLR
-1507 QAVLDILAEP
+1507 QAILDILSQP
-1517 APGLNDQQRE
+1517 APGLNDQQRA

-1539 VVADPSARQ
+1539 VVADPTSRQ
-1548 KINAKGE
+1548 KLNAKGQPME
-1555 ITKDVYFNEQSEMY
+1555 AAYFNEQGEMY
-1569 NVISGRSP
+1569 NVIAGRSP
-1577 NEIQAFRNTLDTK
+1577 QEMQAFRNTLDTK

-1636 VPFKGRPNQRTI
+1636 VPFKGRPGTRQI

-1699 TPQTIVNAIKAKII
+1699 TPQTIVNAINAKII
-1713 QGELVETIKFADRYA
+1713 RGHKVDTITFADRFS
-1728 GRAAKKDITGAN
+1728 GRTTKKDITGTN
-1740 KIFLYKP
+1740 KIFLYKK
-1747 DGTIEVWKVNEN
+1747 DGTIDVYQIDDN
-1759 KIAQAIKRSYRTS
+1759 KIAQSIKRSYRTS

-1838 ARALNF
+1838 ARALNYS
-1844 AKLYSEGKFK
+1844 KLYANGKFK
-1854 EIEKLA
+1854 EIEILA

-1872 ERYYRDLDY
+1872 ERYYRDLMDY
-1881 YVKEGGR
+1881 VQMGGR

-1944 DQYYHENLANKMNVA
+1944 DQYYHENLANKMSVA
-1959 DAQKDAQIR
+1959 DAREDARIR

-1973 KNLANFEQI
+1973 KNLANFEQV

-1997 PAATGAVRAIES
+1997 PAATGAVRAIQALS
-2009 LAPAFSFNEEKFRK
+2009 PAFSFNEENFRK
-2023 EAQAEGRTPQ
+2023 EARAEGRTPQ

-2056 TGIGVAFYM
+2056 TGIGVSLYM

-2073 DEEGRNRVATDDMAR
+2073 DEEGRNRVVTDDMAR

-2096 IPGFENPLQIA
+2096 IPGFEKPLQIS

-2119 SQIAS
+2119 AQIAS
-2124 IGSGRVSVGEA
+2124 IGSGRVSIGEA

-2202 YTGGDSIPEAYKLA
+2202 YTGGDSIPEAYKMA
-2216 ARTLFNATDGAID
+2216 ARALFDATDGAID

-2241 YFDGMAKMGTA
+2241 YFDGMAKMATA

-2258 TVAGNKD
+2258 TVTGDKD

-2277 FIGTKSNVDAREF
+2277 FIGTKSNIDAREF
-2290 SKVEDQ
+2290 SKVEGQ
-2296 IKAMDKRINSLKDK
+2296 IKAIDKRINSLKDK
-2310 PEMLERYLEANPNA
+2310 PEMLDRYLEANPNA
-2324 YGAVEFYNEQVN
+2324 YAAVEFYNAQVN
-2336 GQLREVRAVANQ
+2336 GQLRQVRAVANQ
-2348 VRANSELTPRERRLQ
+2348 VRANGELTPRERKLQ
-2363 LDEINGIS
+2363 LEEINGIS
-2371 NTIKRQLLNV
+2371 GTIKRQLLNV
-2381 FEELEIKP
+2381 FEDLEIKP